1 MKKVLQYGDK
11 KLEFEVVHSKR
22 RTLTI
27 AVESS
32 ACVVV
37 RAPMTLPAQ
46 KILEIVEQK
55 ADWINNKL
63 AFWQKAQ
70 DEKRERE
77 IAQGK
82 SLLYLGKY
90 YPLQLEVISGLKKGS
105 VRLEDEKII
114 VQTSDA
120 KTERIEKALNKW
132 YREKAQELITQRVLY
147 YGRFFDGKP
156 SAVQIKEQKKRWG
169 SCTYDNKLLFNWR
182 CIMARPKALD
192 YVVVH
197 EMSHMVQKNHSPAFW
212 QIVETIL
219 PEYKLEKKWLK
230 ENVINMDL

>member
-1 MKKVLQYGDK
+1 MKKVMQYGDK
-11 KLEFEVVHSKR
+11 TLEFEVVRSRR
-22 RTLTI
+22 RTLAI

-32 ACVVV
+32 ASVVV

-46 KILEIVEQK
+46 KIFEIVEQK

-90 YPLQLEVISGLKKGS
+90 YSLQLEVIPGLKKDS
-105 VRLEDEKII
+105 VRLENEKII
-114 VQTSDA
+114 VQTGDT
-120 KTERIEKALNKW
+120 KPERIEKTLNKW
-132 YREKAQELITQRVLY
+132 YRARAQELITQRVLY

-156 SAVQIKEQKKRWG
+156 LAVQIKEQKKRWG

-182 CIMARPKALD
+182 CIMARREALD

-197 EMSHMVQKNHSPAFW
+197 EMSHMVHKNHSQAFW
-212 QIVETIL
+212 QVVETIM
-219 PEYKLEKKWLK
+219 PDYKQEKKWLK

>member
-1 MKKVLQYGDK
+1 MKKVMQCGDK
-11 KLEFEVVHSKR
+11 LLEFEVVRSRR
-22 RTLTI
+22 RTLAI
-27 AVESS
+27 AVETS

-37 RAPMTLPAQ
+37 RAPMTLSAQ

-70 DEKRERE
+70 DEKLERE
-77 IAQGK
+77 NVQGK
-82 SLLYLGKY
+82 SLLYLGQY
-90 YPLQLEVISGLKKGS
+90 YSLQLEVMPGLKKDS
-105 VRLEDEKII
+105 VSLEAEKIV
-114 VQTSDA
+114 VQTGDA
-120 KTERIEKALNKW
+120 KLERIEKALNKW
-132 YREKAQELITQRVLY
+132 YRERAQELITQRVLY

-169 SCTYDNKLLFNWR
+169 SCTYNNKLLFNWR
-182 CIMARPKALD
+182 CIMARREALD

-212 QIVETIL
+212 QIVETIM

>member
-1 MKKVLQYGDK
+1 MKKVMQCGDK
-11 KLEFEVVHSKR
+11 LLEFEVVRSRR
-22 RTLTI
+22 RTLAI

-55 ADWINNKL
+55 ADWINKKL
-63 AFWQKAQ
+63 AFWQKVQ
-70 DEKRERE
+70 DEKLERE
-77 IAQGK
+77 NVQGK
-82 SLLYLGKY
+82 SLLYLGQY
-90 YPLQLEVISGLKKGS
+90 YSLQLEVIAGLKKDS
-105 VRLEDEKII
+105 VRLETEKIV
-114 VQTSDA
+114 VQTGDA
-120 KTERIEKALNKW
+120 KPEHIEKVLNKW
-132 YREKAQELITQRVLY
+132 YRERAQELITQRVLY

-156 SAVQIKEQKKRWG
+156 SRVQIKEQKKRWG

-182 CIMARPKALD
+182 CIMARKEALD

-197 EMSHMVQKNHSPAFW
+197 EMSHMVHKNHSAAFW
-212 QIVETIL
+212 KVVETIM
-219 PEYKLEKKWLK
+219 PEYKQEKKWLK

>member
-1 MKKVLQYGDK
+1 MKKLMQYGDRT
-11 KLEFEVVHSKR
+11 LEFEVVRSRR
-22 RTLTI
+22 RTLAI

-32 ACVVV
+32 ASVVV

-55 ADWINNKL
+55 ADWINSKL
-63 AFWQKAQ
+63 AFWQKIQ

-77 IAQGK
+77 TEHGK

-90 YPLQLEVISGLKKGS
+90 YSLQLEVIPGLKRDS

-114 VQTSDA
+114 SITGEEKS
-120 KTERIEKALNKW
+120 ERIENALKKW
-132 YREKAQELITQRVLY
+132 YKEKAQELIVQRVLY

-182 CIMARPKALD
+182 CIMARREALD

-197 EMSHMVQKNHSPAFW
+197 EMSHMVHKNHSPAFW
-212 QIVETIL
+212 QVVETIM

-230 ENVINMDL
+230 ENGINMDL

>member
-1 MKKVLQYGDK
+1 MKKAMQYGDK
-11 KLEFEVVHSKR
+11 ILEFEVVRSRR
-22 RTLTI
+22 RTLAI

-32 ACVVV
+32 ASVIV
-37 RAPMTLPAQ
+37 RAPMTLPSQ

-77 IAQGK
+77 IARGK

-90 YPLQLEVISGLKKGS
+90 YSLQLEVVPGLKKDS
-105 VRLEDEKII
+105 IRLEAEKIV
-114 VQTSDA
+114 VQTGEGKQESIA
-120 KTERIEKALNKW
+120 KALNKW
-132 YREKAQELITQRVLY
+132 YREKARELIVQRVLY
-147 YGRFFDGKP
+147 YGSFFDSKP
-156 SAVQIKEQKKRWG
+156 LAVHIKEQKKRWG

-182 CIMARPKALD
+182 CIMARSEALD

-197 EMSHMVQKNHSPAFW
+197 ELSHMVHKNHSPAFW
-212 QIVETIL
+212 QLVETIL
-219 PEYKLEKKWLK
+219 PGYRQEKKWLK

>member
-1 MKKVLQYGDK
+1 MKKVMQCGDK
-11 KLEFEVVHSKR
+11 KLEFEVVRSRR

-70 DEKRERE
+70 AEKLERE
-77 IAQGK
+77 NGQGK
-82 SLLYLGKY
+82 SLLYLGQY
-90 YPLQLEVISGLKKGS
+90 YSLQLEVIPGLKKDS
-105 VRLEDEKII
+105 VRLAAEKIV
-114 VQTSDA
+114 VQIGDA
-120 KTERIEKALNKW
+120 KPERIAKTLNKW
-132 YREKAQELITQRVLY
+132 YRERAQELIAQRVLY
-147 YGRFFDGKP
+147 YGRFFDGTP
-156 SAVQIKEQKKRWG
+156 SAVQIKEQKRRWG

-182 CIMARPKALD
+182 CIMARREALD

-197 EMSHMVQKNHSPAFW
+197 EMSHMVQKNHSSAFW

-219 PEYKLEKKWLK
+219 PKYKLEKKWLK

>member
-1 MKKVLQYGDK
+1 MKKVMQYGDK
-11 KLEFEVVHSKR
+11 TLEFEVVRSRR
-22 RTLTI
+22 RTIAI

-32 ACVVV
+32 ASVVV

-90 YPLQLEVISGLKKGS
+90 YSLQLEVIQGLKKDS
-105 VRLEDEKII
+105 VRLENEKII
-114 VQTSDA
+114 F
-120 KTERIEKALNKW
+120 ER
-132 YREKAQELITQRVLY
+132 
-147 YGRFFDGKP
+147 
-156 SAVQIKEQKKRWG
+156 S
-169 SCTYDNKLLFNWR
+169 
-182 CIMARPKALD
+182 
-192 YVVVH
+192 
-197 EMSHMVQKNHSPAFW
+197 
-212 QIVETIL
+212 
-219 PEYKLEKKWLK
+219 
-230 ENVINMDL
+230 

>member
-1 MKKVLQYGDK
+1 MKKVMQCGDK
-11 KLEFEVVHSKR
+11 LLEFEVVRSRR
-22 RTLTI
+22 RTLAI

-32 ACVVV
+32 ASVVV

-70 DEKRERE
+70 EEKLQRESGQR
-77 IAQGK
+77 K
-82 SLLYLGKY
+82 SLLYLGQY
-90 YPLQLEVISGLKKGS
+90 YSLQLEVIPGLKKDS
-105 VRLEDEKII
+105 VRLETEKIV
-114 VQTSDA
+114 VQTGDA
-120 KTERIEKALNKW
+120 KPERIEKALNKW
-132 YREKAQELITQRVLY
+132 YRERAQELITQRVLY

-156 SAVQIKEQKKRWG
+156 STVQIKEQKKRWG

-182 CIMARPKALD
+182 CIMARPQALD

>member
-1 MKKVLQYGDK
+1 MKKVMQYGDK
-11 KLEFEVVHSKR
+11 TLEFEVVRSRR
-22 RTLTI
+22 RTIAI

-32 ACVVV
+32 ASVVV

-46 KILEIVEQK
+46 KILEIVERK

-70 DEKRERE
+70 NEKLERE
-77 IAQGK
+77 NVQGK
-82 SLLYLGKY
+82 SLLYLGQY
-90 YPLQLEVISGLKKGS
+90 YPLQIEVISGVKKDS
-105 VRLEDEKII
+105 VRLDAEKII
-114 VQTSDA
+114 VQTGEA
-120 KTERIEKALNKW
+120 KPERIEKVLTKW

-182 CIMARPKALD
+182 CIMARKEAID

-197 EMSHMVQKNHSPAFW
+197 EMSHMVHKNHSPAFW
-212 QIVETIL
+212 QVVETIM
-219 PEYKLEKKWLK
+219 PNYKLEKKWLK